1 VATPGPA
8 GASPAAARRL
18 VRASRTVVRPGRKG
32 GATTLVFKLSRP
44 AVLRFTIVRVYPSCE
59 RIGSFSVRGHPGVNR
74 VPFRGRLRGRALP
87 DGTYHLRVRPKGAR
101 ADVAVVTVVIV
112 NGKRMSA
119 AEVRKAR
126 HASVCRSESA
136 VGETIQASL
145 ASGDGGQSGES
156 PGGVEAVLDRA
167 KKRIGKTATAFSA
180 GVRELPRRLD
190 ESIDDPFS
198 PFVLIIVGLLTL
210 AIATLGTLLLAQLAR
225 MSGMSDRTAR

>member
-1 VATPGPA
+1 
-8 GASPAAARRL
+8 
-18 VRASRTVVRPGRKG
+18 
-32 GATTLVFKLSRP
+32 
-44 AVLRFTIVRVYPSCE
+44 
-59 RIGSFSVRGHPGVNR
+59 
-74 VPFRGRLRGRALP
+74 LP
-87 DGTYHLRVRPKGAR
+87 DGTYRLRVRPKGAR

-112 NGKRMSA
+112 NGKKISA

-136 VGETIQASL
+136 AGETIQASL